1 MITGMVLHPL
11 GGRGNRIDTGF
22 YEYSA
27 GSCKKARLNADLFRN
42 WPY

>member
-1 MITGMVLHPL
+1 MTIGMVLRAL
-11 GGRGNRIDTGF
+11 GDRVNRINTGF
-22 YEYSA
+22 HVYSA